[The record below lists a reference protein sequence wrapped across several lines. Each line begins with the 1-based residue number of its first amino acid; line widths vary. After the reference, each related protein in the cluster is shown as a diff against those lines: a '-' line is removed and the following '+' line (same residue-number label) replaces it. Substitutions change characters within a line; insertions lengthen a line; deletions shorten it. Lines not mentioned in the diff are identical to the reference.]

1 MKSVDSKELID
12 ATVVA
17 YALARALFD
26 EMDAALKQ
34 RIIRKAIT
42 YLPPEPDR
50 QDRPPGEW
58 QIWSDAL
65 SALKKLAEN

>member
-1 MKSVDSKELID
+1 MMSVDRKELND
-12 ATVVA
+12 ATLVA

-26 EMDAALKQ
+26 EMDAALRQ
-34 RIIRKAIT
+34 RIIRKAIN

-58 QIWSDAL
+58 QMWNDAH
-65 SALKKLAEN
+65 SALKKLAES